1 MKGRDEGKSQLRLD
15 AVKWDRKEYP
25 RPSREADRSETPGF
39 LKPGAISFL
48 IHVVLVLFLLFS
60 LRAETARP
68 LPSVYRV
75 TLRPL
80 ATLGDGKPP
89 GGPGPGVPGPGGG
102 FQAPAPAEKPK
113 PAEPRKGPEV
123 LEAPRAVL
131 KKESK
136 KPEKP
141 ESGKTALSPKT
152 EKPQP
157 EQGRE
162 ATRTG
167 LKPSAKKDEK
177 PQTEKPQGEKAP
189 GRSLQEALDDIRR
202 KAALEDIQKRI
213 AQRGQGEKSSG
224 EAATARP
231 FAGPVTSSSK
241 DLPGSVGS
249 GTGPGA
255 GSGAGTGKGVGP
267 GTGTGG
273 SPAGS
278 RWGTSPYGSTEQES
292 RLNQYYSMIWAKI
305 KEGWTLPENLAKEK
319 TDLETIIVVVI
330 ERDGGIQK
338 AWFEKKSGNAL
349 YDQMA
354 MRALRKAEPLP
365 PIPREFSDTT
375 FEIGIRFHPD

>member
-15 AVKWDRKEYP
+15 AVKWDREEYP
-25 RPSREADRSETPGF
+25 RPSRETDRSETPGF

-48 IHVVLVLFLLFS
+48 MHVVLVLFLLFS

-80 ATLGDGKPP
+80 ATLGDGKLP

-123 LEAPRAVL
+123 LEAPRVL
-131 KKESK
+131 KKEAPK
-136 KPEKP
+136 KVERP
-141 ESGKTALSPKT
+141 ESGKATPSAKI
-152 EKPQP
+152 EKFQP

-167 LKPSAKKDEK
+167 LKPSAKRD
-177 PQTEKPQGEKAP
+177 EKPQGEKAP

-213 AQRGQGEKSSG
+213 AQRGQGEKPSG
-224 EAATARP
+224 EAEPTARAP
-231 FAGPVTSSSK
+231 AGPVTSSSK
-241 DLPGSVGS
+241 NLPGSGAGS
-249 GTGPGA
+249 GTGAGA
-255 GSGAGTGKGVGP
+255 GSGTGTGVGGGP

-305 KEGWTLPENLAKEK
+305 KEGWTLPEDLAKGK
-319 TDLETIIVVVI
+319 TDLETVIVVVI